1 MNRPRIRD
9 PRAVPVVGIDA
20 DLPPV
25 SALALTPNAL
35 RTRMAS
41 STAWTPEFSGDGI
54 STTNRTPHAAAV
66 LMALVQRPSGLH
78 VLLTQRSAHLRDHA
92 GQVSFPGGRSEAYD
106 ASPAATA
113 LREAHEEVGLQPST
127 VEILG
132 TLPSYTT
139 VTQFV
144 VTPVLGLVLSPPTY
158 QPDHNEVETVFE
170 VPLAYLMTPA
180 NHRRHRYEHD
190 GVTRHFLSM
199 PWPDTTAP
207 EGERFIWGATAAMLR
222 NVYRML
228 SA

>member
-20 DLPPV
+20 YLPPV

-41 STAWTPEFSGDGI
+41 STAWTPEFTGDGI
-54 STTNRTPHAAAV
+54 SSTDRTPHAAAV

-92 GQVSFPGGRSEAYD
+92 GQVSFPGGRSEAHD

-144 VTPVLGLVLSPPTY
+144 VTPVLGLVLHPPTY